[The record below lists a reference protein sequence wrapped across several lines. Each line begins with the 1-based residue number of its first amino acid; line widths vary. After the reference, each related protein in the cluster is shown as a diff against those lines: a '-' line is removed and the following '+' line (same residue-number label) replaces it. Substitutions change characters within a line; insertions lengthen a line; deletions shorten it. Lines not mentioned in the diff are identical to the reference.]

1 MDKGAMAYV
10 VIVCSRCRLARGAA
24 ETAKTASCPNCGR
37 KMHVAELRKYFRSES
52 LDQLREAI
60 GQLNA
65 RLKGGLDIYLDDLY
79 KSVPETKPVAAPAPV
94 SPEDA
99 DEARSRKAEERLKQ
113 SGRAVPQNKLD
124 RAIVMSLMGRAPAT
138 SEELRPLLTVK
149 CTVEQLD
156 KRLEALRRSGLL
168 YEPRAG
174 RYALVG

>member
-1 MDKGAMAYV
+1 MAYV

-24 ETAKTASCPNCGR
+24 ETAKTASCPKCGQKLR
-37 KMHVAELRKYFRSES
+37 VPELRKYFRSES
-52 LDQLREAI
+52 LDQVREAI

-79 KSVPETKPVAAPAPV
+79 KSLPDTVPKAAAPPS
-94 SPEDA
+94 SPEEV
-99 DEARSRKAEERLKQ
+99 DEARERQAGEHLKQ

-124 RAIVMSLMGRAPAT
+124 RAIIMGLLGRGPTTA
-138 SEELRPLLTVK
+138 EELLPLLRVK
-149 CTVEQLD
+149 CTAVQLE
-156 KRLEALRRSGLL
+156 KRLEALRRLGLL